1 MKKRSLSAVVATIA
15 AVALL
20 TFGFGAT
27 SAPDPTQT
35 QADTPAYC
43 PKLGSID
50 LPCMV

>member
-1 MKKRSLSAVVATIA
+1 MKKRILSAVVAAIA

-20 TFGFGAT
+20 SFGAT
-27 SAPDPTQT
+27 SAPDSSRT